1 MSIITAYVTPTEI
14 VEYFHVKPT
23 NPTIRER
30 NTIESLASLNP
41 EWENTLDLAK
51 LIRNCE
57 KLVTE
62 GVLVELSSGNNILER
77 CYFAPNFN
85 ESDAKYGKYDFIA
98 DGFEKIIERF
108 STSVLPVVVEKND
121 GSHDLGTSFVVGDN
135 RTIFTARHVIEDMKS
150 IRILRGNGESLPI
163 YAIFVSNDERIDI
176 ALVITNIP
184 DIDNIQ
190 PLKISNQVSVLDEIL
205 SIGYPPI
212 PGFDALKVYDI
223 SHINS
228 FVRLSKGRIVG
239 SGHSYLDS
247 QDFLLFNARVKG
259 GNSGGPIINKY
270 GLVTGMLVQIPISS
284 EDSSKI
290 DNLGYG
296 IAVTGQS
303 LLDAISFL
311 KDGRELRLNDLGD
324 CEYSTQLLN

>member
-1 MSIITAYVTPTEI
+1 MTIKKTYVTPTEI
-14 VEYFHVKPT
+14 VKYFYDKPENDNVK
-23 NPTIRER
+23 ER
-30 NTIESLASLNP
+30 KTIESLTRLKP
-41 EWENTLDLAK
+41 EWENTLDMMK

-57 KLVTE
+57 KLATE
-62 GVLVELSSGNNILER
+62 GILMKLSSGHTLFDR

-98 DGFEKIIERF
+98 DGFESIIDRL
-108 STSVLPVVVEKND
+108 SPSVLPVVVEKSD
-121 GSHDLGTSFVVGDN
+121 GSHELGTSFIVGN
-135 RTIFTARHVIEDMKS
+135 NHTIFTARHVIEDMKS
-150 IRILRGNGESLPI
+150 IRILRAGGEALPI
-163 YAIFVSNDERIDI
+163 HKIFVSNDERIDI
-176 ALVITNIP
+176 ALVFTTIP
-184 DIDNIQ
+184 NEDNIQ
-190 PLKISNQVSVLDEIL
+190 PLKVSTKASVLDEIL
-205 SIGYPPI
+205 SIGFPPI
-212 PGFDALKVYDI
+212 PGFDALKLYDV

-270 GLVTGMLVQIPISS
+270 GLVVGMLVQIPISS

-296 IAVTGQS
+296 IAVTGKS
-303 LLDAISFL
+303 LLDAITFTEN
-311 KDGRELRLNDLGD
+311 GRELTLTDRGNG
-324 CEYSTQLLN
+324 EYSTLA